1 MIVLKLWLEMANITK
16 EKIKVL
22 GFSTLFTTSAVLL
35 QGSVGSQTLLK
46 ILLLQ
51 AKQRVACGSKV
62 SALVKNECV
71 QDRLK
76 SVFEQQQ

>member
-1 MIVLKLWLEMANITK
+1 MANIIQ
-16 EKIKVL
+16 ENIKVL
-22 GFSTLFTTSAVLL
+22 GFSTLFATSAVLL

-46 ILLLQ
+46 IFLLQ

-62 SALVKNECV
+62 SALVKSEYV